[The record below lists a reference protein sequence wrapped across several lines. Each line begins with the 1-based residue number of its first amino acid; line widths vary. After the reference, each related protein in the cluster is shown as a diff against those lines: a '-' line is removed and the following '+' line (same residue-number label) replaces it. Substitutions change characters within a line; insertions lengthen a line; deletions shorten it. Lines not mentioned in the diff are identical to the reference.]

1 MPVWKKFEA
10 PVLEEVTNYF
20 YEIQST
26 SSNQLHGFIIPIMYS
41 RTSIQGTPS
50 GLKCP
55 FYIGN
60 RYKDYVAVFLG
71 TKFVSPE

>member
-26 SSNQLHGFIIPIMYS
+26 SSNQRYGFIIPIMYS
-41 RTSIQGTPS
+41 GTSIQGAPS
-50 GLKCP
+50 GLNR
-55 FYIGN
+55 GN
-60 RYKDYVAVFLG
+60 RYKDYVDVFLG
-71 TKFVSPE
+71 TKFVSPD